1 MLNLSEYCLML
12 LTLALVYKT
21 NLRKTINWTSP
32 FPTHPR
38 ISIFLGK
45 LPKQYWWIN
54 NIEFHWFILLV
65 QGKFASTFPQVIQ
78 RHYFFHRAKH
88 HHSWH
93 LFRPSFFFLLIPIL
107 PTAFIYRLVF
117 FSWKL
122 IKSETRGFYKRT
134 KISRERQVKLEIL
147 KKAETKSIVFQGSF
161 PTNFQDF
168 LKKWTVKD

>member
-1 MLNLSEYCLML
+1 MLNLSKFCLML
-12 LTLALVYKT
+12 LTLALVYKN

-32 FPTHPR
+32 SPTHPR

-45 LPKQYWWIN
+45 LLKQYGWI
-54 NIEFHWFILLV
+54 NIEFHWFIQLV
-65 QGKFASTFPQVIQ
+65 QGKFASTFSQVIQ

-93 LFRPSFFFLLIPIL
+93 LFRLSFFFLLIPIL